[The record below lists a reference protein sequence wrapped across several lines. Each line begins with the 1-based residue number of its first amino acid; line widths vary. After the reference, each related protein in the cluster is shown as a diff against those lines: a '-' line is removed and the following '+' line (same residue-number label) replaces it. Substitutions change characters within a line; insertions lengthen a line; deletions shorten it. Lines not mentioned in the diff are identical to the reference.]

1 MQILTLVL
9 ILLASLF
16 FIGVINQTKSFVSG
30 RKSPNPWQ
38 PLKDW
43 WRLARKSS
51 IYSRDTS
58 FIFQIAPTISFA
70 SILCAI
76 LVIPFD
82 NHKGLLSFEGD
93 FVFFAYILATGKFF
107 LILGA
112 LDTGSS
118 FEGMG
123 ANREALYS
131 LLVEPALFILL
142 GSLAMV
148 TDHSSFYDIFTAMHF
163 NTSVSFLIGGL
174 SAYVLVQVAMIENSR
189 LPIDDPKTHLEL
201 TMVHEVM
208 VLDHS
213 GFDLAMLQYANALKF
228 SMYGMLIFNF
238 LHNIELWLPF
248 KILMY
253 FGVQYVFA
261 VLIGLLESFRARA
274 AMQRNPEVIFVLTAM
289 SILIFFGAL
298 ILMNKFSI

>member
-1 MQILTLVL
+1 
-9 ILLASLF
+9 
-16 FIGVINQTKSFVSG
+16 
-30 RKSPNPWQ
+30 
-38 PLKDW
+38 
-43 WRLARKSS
+43 
-51 IYSRDTS
+51 
-58 FIFQIAPTISFA
+58 
-70 SILCAI
+70 
-76 LVIPFD
+76 
-82 NHKGLLSFEGD
+82 
-93 FVFFAYILATGKFF
+93 
-107 LILGA
+107 
-112 LDTGSS
+112 
-118 FEGMG
+118 
-123 ANREALYS
+123 
-131 LLVEPALFILL
+131 
-142 GSLAMV
+142 MV